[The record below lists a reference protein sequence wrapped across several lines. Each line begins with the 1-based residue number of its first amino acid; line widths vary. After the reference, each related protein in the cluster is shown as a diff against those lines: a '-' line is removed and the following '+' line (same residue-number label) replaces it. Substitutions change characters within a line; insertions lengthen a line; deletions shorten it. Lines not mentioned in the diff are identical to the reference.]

1 MLPSV
6 REVVAVYTVDEAQ
19 MELVITLPLNYPLG
33 VPDIQCSRQ
42 IGGTSHRQW
51 LKQLKMCILH
61 QVRSLR
67 MFLLG
72 LMCHIT
78 FMLHFRMVVFGTV
91 CVYGIIV

>member
-1 MLPSV
+1 MLASV

-61 QVRSLR
+61 QVK
-67 MFLLG
+67 MFVSHS
-72 LMCHIT
+72 MS
-78 FMLHFRMVVFGTV
+78 
-91 CVYGIIV
+91 